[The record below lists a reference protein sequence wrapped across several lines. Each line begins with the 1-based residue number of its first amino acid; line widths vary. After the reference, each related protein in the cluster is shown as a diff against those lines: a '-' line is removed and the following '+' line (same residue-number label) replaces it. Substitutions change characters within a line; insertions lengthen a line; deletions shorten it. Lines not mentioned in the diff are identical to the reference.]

1 MKLVKGDD
9 QTPGPSAV
17 RSSSVPGAVR
27 RSVPLV
33 AGLGV
38 LAGTSY
44 VTLVLAGR
52 LLGAAAFAGISV
64 LYVLISSF
72 ATGLFLPV
80 EQEIARRRGHE
91 RGSAT
96 FDPDLVR
103 RAVVVAVMAAIAIC
117 LLAVAAR
124 PVSLRLLGG
133 SWDLVG
139 ALCAALPGYACC
151 FVSRGVFA
159 GRRELWRY
167 GLQLGVEGGFRLAG
181 ILCLLAIGA
190 HSVAAV
196 GWLFGAAPWIAL
208 AASLIGRTAHRT
220 AQRAG
225 KRPEAAVRIARGGP
239 LGPALG
245 LLLISSLAAQLLVN
259 AGPAIIQLL
268 ATPAERARAGAFLAA
283 LVLVRI
289 PVFLFT
295 AVQPSFLPAMATHS
309 AVDRKADF
317 VALTRRVLITC
328 LGLTVAST
336 AVAAALGPMLIRV
349 LFGFRNGVGAGTF
362 VAMGVSVGLCLA
374 AMILAQALL
383 GRGMHAWT
391 TAGWLIGLAV
401 LLAGTALPG
410 SAVDRAT
417 TGFLLG
423 SAAAACTYAVLVAV
437 ALRRWVAPGTI
448 GTVTQPEPP
457 YSANPAP

>member
-1 MKLVKGDD
+1 MPD
-9 QTPGPSAV
+9 AI
-17 RSSSVPGAVR
+17 R
-27 RSVPLV
+27 RSLPLV

-44 VTLVLAGR
+44 ITLILAGR

-64 LYVLISSF
+64 LYVLVSSF

-96 FDPDLVR
+96 FDPGLVR
-103 RAVVVAVMAAIAIC
+103 RAVVVSLGGAIAIC
-117 LLAVAAR
+117 LLAFAAR
-124 PVSLRLLGG
+124 PVSLRLLND
-133 SWDLVG
+133 SWELLG
-139 ALCAALPGYACC
+139 ALCVALPGYALC

-159 GRRELWRY
+159 GSRELWRY

-181 ILCLLAIGA
+181 MLYLVVMGA

-196 GWLFGAAPWIAL
+196 GWLFGAAPWVAL
-208 AASLIGRTAHRT
+208 AASLAGRT
-220 AQRAG
+220 AQRPAG
-225 KRPEAAVRIARGGP
+225 KVSIVPGGP

-259 AGPAIIQLL
+259 AGPAIIQLVS
-268 ATPAERARAGAFLAA
+268 TSAERAQAGAFLAA
-283 LVLVRI
+283 LVVVRV

-317 VALTRRVLITC
+317 IALTRRVLTTC
-328 LGLTVAST
+328 LLLTVVST
-336 AVAAALGPMLIRV
+336 AVAAAAGPMLIRL
-349 LFGFRNGVGAGTF
+349 LFGFRDGVGAVVF
-362 VAMGVSVGLCLA
+362 LAMGVSVGLFLVA
-374 AMILAQALL
+374 TVLAQALL

-391 TAGWLIGLAV
+391 TAGWLIGLAAMV
-401 LLAGTALPG
+401 AGALLPG
-410 SAVDRAT
+410 SAVGKAT

-423 SAAAACTYAVLVAV
+423 AVAAACTYAVLLAT
-437 ALRRWVAPGTI
+437 ALRRWASPATISPVAQPG
-448 GTVTQPEPP
+448 PP
-457 YSANPAP
+457 YPADQAPYLANGAHRPGPSATAEGINE

>member
-1 MKLVKGDD
+1 M
-9 QTPGPSAV
+9 
-17 RSSSVPGAVR
+17 
-27 RSVPLV
+27 PLV

-52 LLGAAAFAGISV
+52 LLGAATFAGISV
-64 LYVLISSF
+64 LYVLVSSF
-72 ATGLFLPV
+72 ATGMFLPV

-96 FDPDLVR
+96 FDPSLVR
-103 RAVVVAVMAAIAIC
+103 RAVVVSLVAAIAIC
-117 LLAVAAR
+117 LLALAAR

-133 SWDLVG
+133 NWNLLG
-139 ALCAALPGYACC
+139 ALCVALPGYACC

-159 GRRELWRY
+159 GSRELGRY
-167 GLQLGVEGGFRLAG
+167 GLQLGVEGSFRLAG
-181 ILCLLAIGA
+181 MLCLVVVGV

-196 GWLFGAAPWIAL
+196 GWLFAAAPWIAL
-208 AASLIGRTAHRT
+208 AASLAGRAAHRP
-220 AQRAG
+220 G
-225 KRPEAAVRIARGGP
+225 ARVSIVLGGP
-239 LGPALG
+239 LLSALG

-259 AGPAIIQLL
+259 AGPVIIQLL
-268 ATPAERARAGAFLAA
+268 ATPAERAEAGAFLAA

-309 AVDRKADF
+309 AVDQKADF
-317 VALTRRVLITC
+317 VRLTRRVLTTC
-328 LGLTVAST
+328 LVLTVVST
-336 AVAAALGPMLIRV
+336 VVAAALGPMLIRL
-349 LFGFRNGVGAGTF
+349 LFGFRDGVGAVTF
-362 VAMGVSVGLCLA
+362 LAMGVSVGLYLA
-374 AMILAQALL
+374 AMIFAQALL

-391 TAGWLIGLAV
+391 TAGWLIGLAAM
-401 LLAGTALPG
+401 LAGTLLPG
-410 SAVDRAT
+410 SAVGRAT

-423 SAAAACTYAVLVAV
+423 AVAAASTYAVLLAI
-437 ALRRWVAPGTI
+437 ALRRWPSPGTI
-448 GTVTQPEPP
+448 NTGTQPGLP

>member
-1 MKLVKGDD
+1 LPD
-9 QTPGPSAV
+9 AI
-17 RSSSVPGAVR
+17 R
-27 RSVPLV
+27 RSLPLV

-64 LYVLISSF
+64 LYVLVSAF

-96 FDPDLVR
+96 FDPGLVR
-103 RAVVVAVMAAIAIC
+103 RAVVVSVTAAIAIC

-133 SWDLVG
+133 SWELLG
-139 ALCAALPGYACC
+139 ALCVAMPGYALC

-159 GRRELWRY
+159 GSRELRRY
-167 GLQLGVEGGFRLAG
+167 GLQLGVEGSFRLAG
-181 ILCLLAIGA
+181 MLWLVVIGA

-208 AASLIGRTAHRT
+208 AASLAGRTAHRH
-220 AQRAG
+220 G
-225 KRPEAAVRIARGGP
+225 ARVSIVVGGP
-239 LGPALG
+239 LVPVLG
-245 LLLISSLAAQLLVN
+245 LLLVSSLAAQLLVN

-283 LVLVRI
+283 LVVVRV
-289 PVFLFT
+289 PVFLFI

-317 VALTRRVLITC
+317 MALTRRVLSTC
-328 LGLTVAST
+328 LMLTAVSTVA
-336 AVAAALGPMLIRV
+336 AAALGPILIRL
-349 LFGFRNGVGAGTF
+349 LFGFRDGVGAVTF
-362 VAMGVSVGLCLA
+362 LAMGVSVGLFLVA
-374 AMILAQALL
+374 TILAQALL

-391 TAGWLIGLAV
+391 TAGWLIGLAAMA
-401 LLAGTALPG
+401 AGTLPPG
-410 SAVDRAT
+410 SAVGKAT

-423 SAAAACTYAVLVAV
+423 AIAAACTYAALLAT
-437 ALRRWVAPGTI
+437 ALRRWASPASP
-448 GTVTQPEPP
+448 VTPP

>member
-1 MKLVKGDD
+1 M
-9 QTPGPSAV
+9 
-17 RSSSVPGAVR
+17 PGAVR
-27 RSVPLV
+27 RSTPLV

-44 VTLVLAGR
+44 LTLVLAGR

-72 ATGLFLPV
+72 TTGLFLPV

-96 FDPDLVR
+96 FDPALIR
-103 RAVVVAVMAAIAIC
+103 RAVVVSLLAALAIG

-133 SWDLVG
+133 SWELLG
-139 ALCAALPGYACC
+139 ALCLALPGYACC

-159 GRRELWRY
+159 GRRELGRY
-167 GLQLGVEGGFRLAG
+167 GLQLAVEGIFRLAG
-181 ILCLLAIGA
+181 ILCLVGIGA

-196 GWLFGAAPWIAL
+196 GWLFGAAPWVAL
-208 AASLIGRTAHRT
+208 AASLIGWTTDSPAAT
-220 AQRAG
+220 VSIVAG
-225 KRPEAAVRIARGGP
+225 AP
-239 LGPALG
+239 LVPALG
-245 LLLISSLAAQLLVN
+245 FLLVSSLAAQLLVN
-259 AGPAIIQLL
+259 AGPVIIQLL
-268 ATPAERARAGAFLAA
+268 ATPAERARAGAFFAA
-283 LVLVRI
+283 LVVVRI

-309 AVDRKADF
+309 AVDQKADF
-317 VALTRRVLITC
+317 VALTRRVLAIC
-328 LGLTVAST
+328 LVLTVVST
-336 AVAAALGPMLIRV
+336 AVLTAAGPMLIRL
-349 LFGFRNGVGAGTF
+349 LFGFRDGVGSVTF
-362 VAMGVSVGLCLA
+362 LAMGVSVGLCLA

-391 TAGWLIGLAV
+391 TAGWLIGLAAMA
-401 LLAGTALPG
+401 AGTVLPG

-423 SAAAACTYAVLVAV
+423 TAAAAATYAVLLAT
-437 ALRRWVAPGTI
+437 ALRRWAAPVPLTP
-448 GTVTQPEPP
+448 VTQPGPP
-457 YSANPAP
+457 YPAKPAP

>member
-1 MKLVKGDD
+1 L
-9 QTPGPSAV
+9 PSA
-17 RSSSVPGAVR
+17 AR
-27 RSVPLV
+27 RSMPLV

-52 LLGAAAFAGISV
+52 LLGAATFAGISV
-64 LYVLISSF
+64 LYVLVSSF
-72 ATGLFLPV
+72 ATGMFLPV

-96 FDPDLVR
+96 FDPSLVR
-103 RAVVVAVMAAIAIC
+103 RAVVVSLVAAIAIC

-124 PVSLRLLGG
+124 PVPLRLLGG
-133 SWDLVG
+133 NWNLLG
-139 ALCAALPGYACC
+139 ALCVALPGYACC

-159 GRRELWRY
+159 GSRELGRY

-181 ILCLLAIGA
+181 MLCLVVIGA

-196 GWLFGAAPWIAL
+196 GWLFAAAPWIAL
-208 AASLIGRTAHRT
+208 AASLAGRAAHLP
-220 AQRAG
+220 AASVSIVLG
-225 KRPEAAVRIARGGP
+225 RPLVS
-239 LGPALG
+239 ALG

-259 AGPAIIQLL
+259 AGPVIIQLL

-283 LVLVRI
+283 LVVVRI

-295 AVQPSFLPAMATHS
+295 AVQPSFLPAMATHA

-317 VALTRRVLITC
+317 VALTRRVLTTC
-328 LGLTVAST
+328 LVLTVVST
-336 AVAAALGPMLIRV
+336 VVAAALGPMVIRLV
-349 LFGFRNGVGAGTF
+349 FGFRDGVGAVTF
-362 VAMGVSVGLCLA
+362 LAMGVSVGLYLA
-374 AMILAQALL
+374 AMIFAQALL

-391 TAGWLIGLAV
+391 TAGWLIGLAG

-410 SAVDRAT
+410 TAVDKAT
-417 TGFLLG
+417 AGFLLG
-423 SAAAACTYAVLVAV
+423 AVAAACVYAVLLAI
-437 ALRRWVAPGTI
+437 ALRRWTSPGAI
-448 GTVTQPEPP
+448 DTVTQPGSP